1 MFESSNSSPT
11 DAFSIFLTPSH
22 SHFPFSPY
30 SRERNRMHAKMTRD
44 RKKGFIAAIEKTIE
58 HLETNN
64 KKMRAA
70 LTQVAKHHF
79 GPNAIT
85 PQSSPLVTG
94 MVGGMAPA
102 DIQDKMSSP
111 ALARRSFMD
120 TMSPA
125 ALHKPTVNRVPHG
138 FSLTAP

>member
-1 MFESSNSSPT
+1 M
-11 DAFSIFLTPSH
+11 LTPVPSSFH
-22 SHFPFSPY
+22 

-58 HLETNN
+58 HLESNN
-64 KKMRAA
+64 EKMRAA

-94 MVGGMAPA
+94 MTGNMMTPV

-111 ALARRSFMD
+111 ILRPFAI
-120 TMSPA
+120 TPITTI
-125 ALHKPTVNRVPHG
+125 KPHRVPHG
-138 FSLTAP
+138 FSITAP